1 MNPFRIDPEGLQEF
15 PKKNPTSAG
24 VKITTGVMAIAGM
37 ATADQHGIGTGFEG
51 FDDQVK
57 VDPPR
62 TGETNDSQ
70 VRRIFQPTRTGKVGT
85 EIGTPVANKRNDFRF
100 KKGWTAHRTT
110 IVRIYPIFAHVPKH
124 VKGMK
129 SPWRLTKYP
138 PLDTLSG
145 CFRAFPYHPFFLKE
159 FL

>member
-1 MNPFRIDPEGLQEF
+1 MDPFHIEPEGLQEF
-15 PKKNPTSAG
+15 PKEDPTSAG

-62 TGETNDSQ
+62 TGETDDSQ
-70 VRRIFQPTRTGKVGT
+70 VRRIFQPTRAGKVGT

-100 KKGWTAHRTT
+100 KKGWAAHRTT
-110 IVRIYPIFAHVPKH
+110 I
-124 VKGMK
+124 MK
-129 SPWRLTKYP
+129 YSMKFPSWIRPARQGRALVEGGAYRLTR
-138 PLDTLSG
+138 LGSSTS
-145 CFRAFPYHPFFLKE
+145 FLHMSRNMSRE
-159 FL
+159 